1 MEECKFFKKLP
12 EQLRNDLIQRVK
24 INKILQAI
32 SIPNID
38 SSFANLCSLGDIKD
52 QRFLNSIARS
62 INLHLFIHSQSIL
75 LYSQLFNM
83 IIDKLNQEISEN
95 SNNANLINLKENF
108 IDSIFTMCQF
118 SFLNDHNRTCAYFIG
133 LLIQNGHIPISY
145 MRVITNTFKDP
156 VTTSDT
162 AMGWVFFLFGCCR
175 KLNEDDPS
183 LLNYL
188 FDTFESKIT
197 SFLKPA
203 YSLFNELKEFRKTNF
218 ESIQNFKFDTKL
230 PILNHAIQFDD
241 SEFIQNYFSNPNND
255 VNMEYPISL
264 FEPWCQKSSLYQFIE
279 KPIRTIEM
287 AALYGSVKCFKYL
300 LLNGAKMD
308 NCGPYAIGGG
318 SVEIIRLV
326 EQRKPF
332 EIASLFQAVE
342 LHRYETFIW
351 LFESKGFVSEENKNQ
366 SNNANNNNNSINN
379 NSTNNNNNINDN
391 NNNNNNSINNNNNN
405 NSINKNNN
413 SSINNS
419 NRSSTI
425 NYDGNDS
432 SNINSNGINYNNND
446 DSSCANSTS
455 NNSITSNESKNA
467 VVSGDNEKDDYDGGD
482 REDDLSDTYDGFESG
497 DNFDYGE
504 VQFKLPIV
512 RTNRTLLHSAAM
524 SDSIEC
530 CVYILDR
537 SLDDINVM
545 NKFGFTPIM
554 RAVANGSVEVAK
566 ILMSTDGIDLQE
578 RGNSNSSLLH
588 LAVKKDDVE
597 MVKLFSPFFD
607 VNVTNSSNQTPI
619 FIAALMNAIHCLRFF
634 LENPKIDLSI
644 RDNNMSLTCFV
655 MAVFSRSLECAKI
668 LFDTNK
674 FDVNDDKGQRTALSF
689 AALNG
694 DCEMMKFILSLEK
707 VDVNKVD
714 VNLLSPI
721 FMAIDSANVECVKLL
736 LKRPEIQ
743 LNNVNKLKETPLLYA
758 CSMLDRN
765 GNQEEYIE
773 IVKILVN
780 QPGIKLNCRDAFGR
794 TPLLVA
800 TAYDSAEIVSF
811 LLKTPGVKIDAKEK
825 VFFFNSYKI
834 FYV

>member
-1 MEECKFFKKLP
+1 MKVFHFIILTNIPMEECKFFKKLP

-24 INKILQAI
+24 INKILQEI
-32 SIPNID
+32 SIPNIET
-38 SSFANLCSLGDIKD
+38 SFANLCSLGDIKD

-75 LYSQLFNM
+75 LYSQIFNM
-83 IIDKLNQEISEN
+83 LIDKLNQEISEN
-95 SNNANLINLKENF
+95 SNNANIINLKENF

-241 SEFIQNYFSNPNND
+241 AEFIQNYFSNPNND

-264 FEPWCQKSSLYQFIE
+264 FEPWCQKSSFYKFIE

-300 LLNGAKMD
+300 LLNGAKTD
-308 NCGPYAIGGG
+308 NCGPYAIDGG
-318 SVEIIRLV
+318 SIEIIRLV

-332 EIASLFQAVE
+332 EMASLFQAVE

-366 SNNANNNNNSINN
+366 SNNN
-379 NSTNNNNNINDN
+379 NNNNNINN
-391 NNNNNNSINNNNNN
+391 NNNN
-405 NSINKNNN
+405 
-413 SSINNS
+413 
-419 NRSSTI
+419 SSTI
-425 NYDGNDS
+425 NYDGNNS
-432 SNINSNGINYNNND
+432 NNINRNDNKGNKNGINNND
-446 DSSCANSTS
+446 DDS
-455 NNSITSNESKNA
+455 NYTNITSGDSKNT
-467 VVSGDNEKDDYDGGD
+467 VVNGADDYGGGD
-482 REDDLSDTYDGFESG
+482 REDDLSEKYDESSG

-554 RAVANGSVEVAK
+554 RAVANGSFEVAR
-566 ILMSTDGIDLQE
+566 ILMNTDGIDLQE

-736 LKRPEIQ
+736 LQRPEIQ

-773 IVKILVN
+773 IVKVLVN

-825 VFFFNSYKI
+825 VFFFFI
-834 FYV
+834 FLIKFLFFMFD